1 MPIPVCTDQLVCTSP
16 VRLANDSDQTIRK
29 SWAVSRSVENQP
41 NKRCCSQ
48 SLWWFSPCR
57 GPAYAPK
64 FYLCGPPS
72 PLIAACR
79 GARAIR
85 PQKGDLLRAIADR
98 KIEVKVQLN
107 QLVANSP
114 PLLAGQA
121 FARRLLFPIRANVGA
136 DRTCS
141 VTTPSAETRENIA
154 SARMCGSRPTNT
166 QRRRVP

>member
-79 GARAIR
+79 GAQAAR
-85 PQKGDLLRAIADR
+85 PKGRPYRRAIADR
-98 KIEVKVQLN
+98 KIEVKVKWN
-107 QLVANSP
+107 QLVANSSQ
-114 PLLAGQA
+114 LVAGQA
-121 FARRLLFPIRANVGA
+121 SGMRFRRTGSTSNCLIATA
-136 DRTCS
+136 TASSS
-141 VTTPSAETRENIA
+141 VLATTVP
-154 SARMCGSRPTNT
+154 
-166 QRRRVP
+166 RR